1 MDFIKKI
8 ILKIKLYFQFFK
20 FIKSQ
25 GGSQEKPVDDPVVD
39 PVYLKLNDTSLK
51 FLEWADFGNMK
62 LPMYY
67 FIKDGQK
74 YYYLQYFDKTIN
86 VDGEN
91 KRMFLVDKNIT
102 TMN

>member
-1 MDFIKKI
+1 MWLKKI
-8 ILKIKLYFQFFK
+8 ILKIKLFFK
-20 FIKSQ
+20 FMKSQ
-25 GGSQEKPVDDPVVD
+25 GESQEKPVVDPVID
-39 PVYLKLNDTSLK
+39 PVYLKLNSNSLK

-86 VDGEN
+86 VDGES

>member
-8 ILKIKLYFQFFK
+8 ILKIKSYVVSTRNRLE
-20 FIKSQ
+20 IESTT
-25 GGSQEKPVDDPVVD
+25 VDPVVD
-39 PVYLKLNDTSLK
+39 PVYLKLNSNSLK

-67 FIKDGQK
+67 FMKDGKK

>member
-8 ILKIKLYFQFFK
+8 ILKIKLYVVSTRNRLE
-20 FIKSQ
+20 IESTT
-25 GGSQEKPVDDPVVD
+25 EKPDPVVD
-39 PVYLKLNDTSLK
+39 PVYLKLNSNSLK

-67 FIKDGQK
+67 FMKDGQK

-86 VDGEN
+86 VDGES
-91 KRMFLVDKNIT
+91 KRMFLVDKDIT